1 METLSRT
8 RSLEGYTID
17 TRGSSFR
24 KRQAS
29 GLSPSDR
36 YKALSG
42 EALGCAAGG
51 PTGPA
56 GSGRTAPRARLN
68 PARLPVRRPLQ
79 GVRDIPPATAAARP
93 NGQKRYLRAR
103 ERAPA
108 EQFPVGSKNWSEVEY
123 AAPARE
129 FPALEKM
136 PCNASKNS
144 PFPCVGNFASSRT
157 RLAAAIQSQCDE
169 NNRAAQVPGPHVW
182 RWIALQWVRCCLL
195 FGKRPG
201 IAPN

>member
-1 METLSRT
+1 MIKSFKHNCQPHPSPQIPTTTVATRRGLRRRALGSGIRT
-8 RSLEGYTID
+8 
-17 TRGSSFR
+17 FA
-24 KRQAS
+24 KRQIQSAERRGPRLRS
-29 GLSPSDR
+29 GGTDR
-36 YKALSG
+36 
-42 EALGCAAGG
+42 
-51 PTGPA
+51 
-56 GSGRTAPRARLN
+56 SGRIGAHGATREVETRHA
-68 PARLPVRRPLQ
+68 LPVRRPLQ

-169 NNRAAQVPGPHVW
+169 ITAPPKSLARMCGVGSHFSGFAVVW
-182 RWIALQWVRCCLL
+182 
-195 FGKRPG
+195 
-201 IAPN
+201 